1 MTSYIQVSVT
11 VSHKLPRKYSRI
23 KSYKFRSTE
32 VTSLSSSNM
41 PLEWLFGRRMTP
53 EEMLR
58 KNQRALTKAMRDLD
72 RERTK
77 MEQQEKK
84 IIADIKKMAKMGQ
97 MDAVKVMAKD
107 LVRTRRY
114 AKKFMMMRTQIQAVS
129 LKITT
134 LKSQNAMA
142 QAMKGVTKAMMSMN
156 KQLKLPQIQQIMQE
170 FEKQTEIMDMK
181 EEMMS
186 DVIDDAMG
194 DEDDE
199 EESDAIVS
207 QVLDELGLQMTEGL
221 RELPAAG
228 GTLGTTTAAKT
239 PVAVADAADDDIQA
253 RLDNLRRE

>member
-1 MTSYIQVSVT
+1 ME
-11 VSHKLPRKYSRI
+11 
-23 KSYKFRSTE
+23 F
-32 VTSLSSSNM
+32 
-41 PLEWLFGRRMTP
+41 LFGKKMTP

-72 RERTK
+72 RERSK

-84 IIADIKKMAKMGQ
+84 IIADIKKMAKLGQ

-114 AKKFMMMRTQIQAVS
+114 VKKFIMMRAQIQAVS

-134 LKSQNAMA
+134 LKSQNSMA

-156 KQLKLPQIQQIMQE
+156 KQLQLPQIQHIMQE
-170 FEKQTEIMDMK
+170 FEKQTEIMNMK
-181 EEMMS
+181 EEMMN
-186 DVIDDAMG
+186 DVIDDAMEG
-194 DEDDE
+194 EDDE

-221 RELPAAG
+221 GDLPSTGA
-228 GTLGTTTAAKT
+228 TLASTTGPSKAPA
-239 PVAVADAADDDIQA
+239 VAVGDDGDDDIQA